1 MARVFVAEV
10 VLHDAKIR
18 ALVGKGVAAGV
29 AQHVWVDVADAGAAA
44 QLEEQI
50 IDGLLCRCA
59 WPDSV

>member
-29 AQHVWVDVADAGAAA
+29 AQHVGMDVAEAGAPA
-44 QLEEQI
+44 QFEE
-50 IDGLLCRCA
+50 
-59 WPDSV
+59 